1 MKIGAEDFKAYGNQV
16 LEDFREFVKTST
28 CFEMVEKNYEGVRVN
43 YSDGEVTG
51 WMLIRLSLHDP
62 VLPMNFESDM
72 EGGVQK
78 IWNAAKGFLSKYEAL
93 SRA

>member
-1 MKIGAEDFKAYGNQV
+1 MKIGVEDFKAYGNQV
-16 LEDFREFVKTST
+16 LDDFRVFVKENN

-43 YSDGEVTG
+43 YNDGEVTG

-62 VLPMNFESDM
+62 VIPMNFESDM
-72 EGGVQK
+72 EGGVEK
-78 IWNAAKGFLSKYEAL
+78 IWSVAQTFLSKYEAL